1 MQDFKT
7 FIDAAA
13 KGRTFDQQQAAAAF
27 EIMMTGGASDAQIAG
42 FLMALRVRGETVDEI
57 TGAARVMR
65 AKAASVAAPPE
76 AIDIVGTGGDAKGT
90 FNISTGTAIVV
101 AGAGVPVAKHGNRS
115 ISSKSGSADVLEA
128 LGVNLNATP
137 ERVSRAINEAG
148 LGFMFAPAHHSAMK
162 HVMPARQA
170 LATRTLFN
178 LLGPLTNPAGVK
190 RKLVGVFAHHWVRP
204 IAEVL
209 HNLGIER
216 ALVVHGAD
224 GMDEITTTGVSF
236 IAELKDGKINEY
248 TLTPQQAGLSEAS
261 AEELIG
267 GDAQHNAA
275 MITKLLDGAAGP
287 FRDIVLLN
295 AAAALMVAEKAEDLR
310 EGVRLAAQAIDTG
323 AAKER
328 LAKLVAITNS

>member
-248 TLTPQQAGLSEAS
+248 TLTPEQAGLSEAS

>member
-248 TLTPQQAGLSEAS
+248 TLTPEQAGLSEAS

-275 MITKLLDGAAGP
+275 MITKLLEGAAGP